1 MQEDPAAFLV
11 VLKRKISELTAII
24 DRYEK
29 SLRVTIITGVEPVIA
44 AFPQDL
50 RDQLTF
56 SETETHHIIRPKQYL
71 GTDTFRKVAQIVKNQ
86 LAGEYVS
93 AGKDSHFRVPKKAQ
107 P

>member
-11 VLKRKISELTAII
+11 VLKRKIHELTEII

-29 SLRVTIITGVEPVIA
+29 ALSPTQPKTPSDIAA
-44 AFPQDL
+44 AFPEDL
-50 RDQLTF
+50 STLLLF
-56 SETETHHIIRPKQYL
+56 SETETHHIIRPKEYL
-71 GTDTFRKVAQIVKNQ
+71 GKDTFRKVITIIDQQ
-86 LAGEYVS
+86 LGGTYVS